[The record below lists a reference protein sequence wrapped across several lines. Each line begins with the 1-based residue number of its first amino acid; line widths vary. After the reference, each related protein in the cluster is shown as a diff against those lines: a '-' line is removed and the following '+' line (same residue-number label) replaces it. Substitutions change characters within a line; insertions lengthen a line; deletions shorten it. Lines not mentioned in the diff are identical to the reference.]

1 MCVYA
6 YIDVRKCTVR
16 DAVVKGGSAYV
27 SEYTGTGVCQM
38 SPRAIRHTYMRETVP
53 AKAIGRGLSC
63 ASATPWLLMRRAR
76 PAGPVPSPLGIEK
89 MKSGSEYQKCK
100 AHRTRTVAR
109 VVHKALKRDC
119 ASHGQIEVDSCE

>member
-1 MCVYA
+1 MYVF
-6 YIDVRKCTVR
+6 IDVRKCTVR

-89 MKSGSEYQKCK
+89 MKSGSEYQKCNK
-100 AHRTRTVAR
+100 QKKKVE
-109 VVHKALKRDC
+109 VHFLKKLNKKDK
-119 ASHGQIEVDSCE
+119 VK